1 MQNLSPEAAKAKIG
15 ADLGRSEWRHVHQ
28 ELVSGF
34 ADLTG
39 DRQYIHVDPEAA
51 RQTPFGGTV
60 AHGFLTLALLASLT
74 PAGSFELAGAKM
86 SLNYGFDRVRFV
98 QPVRVGQRIRTHH
111 MLKNFEARE
120 DGNFLAT
127 TEVAV
132 EIEGESRPAIIA
144 EWLVLHIM

>member
-1 MQNLSPEAAKAKIG
+1 MKILSAEAAKAKIG
-15 ADLGRSEWRHVHQ
+15 ADLGRSDWKHIHQ
-28 ELVSGF
+28 ELVNGF

-39 DRQYIHVDPEAA
+39 DRQYIHLDPEAA
-51 RQTPFGGTV
+51 RQTPLGGTV

-74 PAGSFELAGAKM
+74 PAGSFELAGGKM

-111 MLKNFEARE
+111 VLKDFEARE
-120 DGNFLAT
+120 DGNFLAK

-132 EIEGESRPAIIA
+132 EIEGERRPAIIA
-144 EWLVLHIM
+144 EWLVLHIT